1 MKRSRNSDTDH
12 AHDRRDDYPV
22 GFART
27 PKHTRFKPGQSGNP
41 EGRPKGRRKM
51 GELLDAVLAEQI
63 TIREGDRFR
72 KVSRG
77 EAAMRALIQK
87 AMRGDAKSCSML
99 LKLTQQS
106 GEFEKNRLPY
116 QFIRRIPGSP
126 KDDSEEEN

>member
-1 MKRSRNSDTDH
+1 MT
-12 AHDRRDDYPV
+12 
-22 GFART
+22 T
-27 PKHTRFKPGQSGNP
+27 PLDMVAPPALTRFKAGQSGNP
-41 EGRPKGRRKM
+41 KGRPKGRRKM

-72 KVSRG
+72 KVSRA
-77 EAAMRALIQK
+77 EAAVRALIQK

-116 QFIRRIPGSP
+116 NLIRRIIVNP
-126 KDDSEEEN
+126 KDGSEVEY